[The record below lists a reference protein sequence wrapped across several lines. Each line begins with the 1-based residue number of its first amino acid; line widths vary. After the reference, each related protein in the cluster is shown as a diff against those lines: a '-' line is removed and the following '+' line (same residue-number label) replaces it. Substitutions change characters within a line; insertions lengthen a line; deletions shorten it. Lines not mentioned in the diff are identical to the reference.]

1 MAKNKNKG
9 KKPAQNNKPEEKKPE
24 VKVEEKAAEEIS
36 EEASDDIAEETEE
49 AAEEAVEKAVEE
61 TAEISEESS
70 EENEESEEETEDE
83 FEDEYEDDEAD
94 NEKKETVPDIR
105 RGAVDEKDARA
116 NEKFRKLTFIEKCKK
131 DPYIR
136 VCLILA
142 FLAIVVAAIYF
153 MLPNAMT
160 PNMGIT
166 LQEFQTRY
174 NNGEVNKSLINSGAD
189 IGFRTPPYVNIKEEP
204 SILGEK
210 EVVSAGS
217 AYVDYFK
224 GPLKYYSIGGIEGA
238 TRKRD
243 GNLAY
248 IRVFIQYD
256 DSAFNTIWLYA
267 SNTISALYPDLSM
280 YQAMDIAMKAMNSFD
295 GDARYYVKGD
305 FAFRLVAVKKS
316 VDGGGELVYIV
327 VDVAPR
333 SAIGANQIREDLDLS
348 ASGTGATEASSETTV
363 ASSAATT

>member
-36 EEASDDIAEETEE
+36 EEVSEDIAEAPEE
-49 AAEEAVEKAVEE
+49 SSENTVEE
-61 TAEISEESS
+61 TADNSEESL
-70 EENEESEEETEDE
+70 EENEESEEEY
-83 FEDEYEDDEAD
+83 EDEYEDDEAV

-105 RGAVDEKDARA
+105 RGAVDEKDAKA
-116 NEKFRKLTFIEKCKK
+116 NEKFRKLSFIEKCKK
-131 DPYIR
+131 DPFIP

-142 FLAIVVAAIYF
+142 FLAVVVAAIYF

-210 EVVSAGS
+210 EIISASS

-224 GPLKYYSIGGIEGA
+224 GPLKYYSIGGVEGA

-248 IRVFIQYD
+248 VRVFIQYD
-256 DSAFNTIWLYA
+256 DSAFNTVWLYA

-305 FAFRLVAVKKS
+305 FAFRLVAVKKA

-333 SAIGANQIREDLDLS
+333 SAIGANQVREDLDLS
-348 ASGTGATEASSETTV
+348 ASGTGATEAPAETT
-363 ASSAATT
+363 AATSAATT